1 MAIKLKKK
9 YKKVYIVTPIRRRE
23 DQENQAQKTLLD
35 YRKAIEIRAK
45 EFGFFVIDGYEV
57 PINPKKE
64 EDVKR
69 YMPDGLHPNQE
80 GHRLYATYLI
90 ERILHYEKE

>member
-1 MAIKLKKK
+1 MKKK

-23 DQENQAQKTLLD
+23 DEENKVQKTLLD

-45 EFGFFVIDGYEV
+45 EFGFFVIDGYKI
-57 PINPKKE
+57 PIDPKKE
-64 EDVKR
+64 EDTKN

-80 GHRLYATYLI
+80 GHRLYAEYLI
-90 ERILHYEKE
+90 ESILDYENGSF